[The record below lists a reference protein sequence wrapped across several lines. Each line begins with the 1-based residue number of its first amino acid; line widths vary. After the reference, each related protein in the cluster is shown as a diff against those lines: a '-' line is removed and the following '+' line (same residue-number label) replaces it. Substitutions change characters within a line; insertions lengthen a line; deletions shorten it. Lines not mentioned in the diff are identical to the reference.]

1 MPNPWMKSGVNKPN
15 PWIKS
20 GTKNMTEITL
30 TELKEKFRDSEIVD
44 VREKEEFADFNI
56 GGRNIPAHEI
66 NYFLPEL
73 EKEEKLVVVCSNGL
87 RSSIVARVLQKKL
100 PTIPVFHL
108 TQGITEA

>member
-1 MPNPWMKSGVNKPN
+1 
-15 PWIKS
+15 
-20 GTKNMTEITL
+20 MTEITL
-30 TELKEKFRDSEIVD
+30 QQLKEGFKDREIVD
-44 VREKEEFADFNI
+44 VREREEFVGFNI

-73 EKEEKLVVVCSNGL
+73 EKEDKLAVICSNGL

-108 TQGITEA
+108 THGIIET

>member
-1 MPNPWMKSGVNKPN
+1 
-15 PWIKS
+15 
-20 GTKNMTEITL
+20 MTEISL
-30 TELKEKFRDSEIVD
+30 SQLKENFRDTEIVD
-44 VREKEEFADFNI
+44 VREKEEFIDYNI

-66 NYFLPEL
+66 NHFLPDL

-108 TQGITEA
+108 TNGMIEP

>member
-1 MPNPWMKSGVNKPN
+1 
-15 PWIKS
+15 
-20 GTKNMTEITL
+20 MTEITL
-30 TELKEKFRDSEIVD
+30 SELRKDFKDTEIVD
-44 VREKEEFADFNI
+44 VREKEEYAGFNI

-73 EKEEKLVVVCSNGL
+73 EKEEKLVVICSNGL

-108 TQGITEA
+108 THGIIEA